1 MIYLIRFQSVLK
13 WYIFLQRYLLHRDP
27 RNGHSVCSTDWRLTS
42 VALWSN
48 SVSVTSHLLTVK
60 RAYANFVVNNGSYH
74 WYLQPSKWQRQLF
87 LLTCFWAHLIDSCVR
102 NIYFT
107 CRPMSI
113 YRMTLVSLR
122 LFRNNLGNLQE
133 FFGRVVHSL
142 PLPRQKMAPTP
153 MISLVSLTRH
163 LISEIQKQL
172 TNCGK
177 IKAVK
182 PLDFQETMQHL
193 ISCLFVLWSISVLIL
208 TLRRWDI
215 FLSPK
220 SVFVHQWYK
229 LQTCFVKLKLTAIFF
244 SFWSVLLS
252 DVSTNYHCFMRFIYP
267 QDLKVFFISVMV
279 TSVTVFG

>member
-1 MIYLIRFQSVLK
+1 ML
-13 WYIFLQRYLLHRDP
+13 
-27 RNGHSVCSTDWRLTS
+27 
-42 VALWSN
+42 
-48 SVSVTSHLLTVK
+48 
-60 RAYANFVVNNGSYH
+60 
-74 WYLQPSKWQRQLF
+74 
-87 LLTCFWAHLIDSCVR
+87 
-102 NIYFT
+102 
-107 CRPMSI
+107 I

-122 LFRNNLGNLQE
+122 LFHNNLGNLQE

-163 LISEIQKQL
+163 LISQIQKQL

-182 PLDFQETMQHL
+182 PLDVKETMQRL

-208 TLRRWDI
+208 TLRRLDT
-215 FLSPK
+215 FLSLK

-229 LQTCFVKLKLTAIFF
+229 LQTCVVKLKLTAIFF
-244 SFWSVLLS
+244 VSFWSVLVS
-252 DVSTNYHCFMRFIYP
+252 DVSTNYHCFMRFIYL
-267 QDLKVFFISVMV
+267 QDLKVFFIRVMV